1 MRSRKPPTARA
12 HLHRGAVLAVA
23 VLAVTACTSCD
34 DSSSETATT
43 AASGQVDTST
53 VASDGEADT
62 TVAATDGGAGTST
75 SVADGSVGSVAGL
88 DEAALA
94 VMGQAQFEHGR
105 WSISVR
111 DIDTGE
117 TLIDVDADTMA
128 EPGSVVKTYS
138 MGAGWLEW
146 GPDHR
151 IVTPVK
157 RTGEVVDGTVQGD
170 LVLVG
175 KGDITMGGRTKP
187 DGTVDFANLDHNDA
201 NPLPGAT
208 LTPEDPLAGLDALA
222 AQVKQAGIDAV
233 TGQVIVDDRLF
244 QDELGGEPVTP
255 IVINQNIIDFTTTP
269 GQVGETATV
278 EMRPVV
284 SPWTV
289 TSQVQTVAAGGETAI
304 AISSP
309 QEGQVVLSG
318 TIAADSDPVLKV
330 HAVRDPATFA
340 RTAFIE
346 ALARAGVTVGGD
358 PVAANS
364 TASLGDL
371 AAVDALVSVAELESL
386 PLDQDATYVLKV
398 SYNRGA
404 QTMICLLAVAAGSD
418 DCDDGMARAAQ
429 LWREAGLDSTSASL
443 KDGSGLEGNYVTPA
457 NQTELQII
465 MAERPDAARWRAT
478 LPILGVDGSLAQVQV
493 DSPAA
498 GQVFAKTGSLI
509 DGDSFNGRFRLVT
522 KALGGV
528 MDTAGGRHL
537 AFMIVVNQGFYDG
550 ILGVLDANEDVG
562 IVAASIQ
569 QAF

>member
-1 MRSRKPPTARA
+1 MMEKARP
-12 HLHRGAVLAVA
+12 RGCAVLAIA
-23 VLAVTACTSCD
+23 MLAVAAC
-34 DSSSETATT
+34 SSSDDTSRETTT
-43 AASGQVDTST
+43 TAAASGQASTTSAT
-53 VASDGEADT
+53 TAGQAST
-62 TVAATDGGAGTST
+62 TTSATDGSAT
-75 SVADGSVGSVAGL
+75 SVVGL
-88 DEAALA
+88 DESALA
-94 VMGQAQFEHGR
+94 VMGQPQFEDGR

-117 TLIDVDADTMA
+117 TLIDLDADKMA

-157 RTGEVVDGTVQGD
+157 RTGEIVDGTLQGD

-187 DGTVDFANLDHNDA
+187 DGSVDFANLDHNDA

-222 AQVKQAGIDAV
+222 AQVKQSGIDSIS
-233 TGQVIVDDRLF
+233 GQVIVDDRLF
-244 QDELGGEPVTP
+244 QDELGGEPITP
-255 IVINQNIIDFTTTP
+255 IVINQNIIDFTTSP
-269 GQVGETATV
+269 AQVGETATI
-278 EMRPVV
+278 EMRPTV

-289 TSQVQTVAAGGETAI
+289 ASEVETVAAGGDTAI
-304 AISSP
+304 RISSP

-330 HAVRDPATFA
+330 YAFKDPATFA

-358 PVAANS
+358 PVATNS

-371 AAVDALVSVAELESL
+371 AAVDALASVAELQSL

-418 DCDDGMARAAQ
+418 DCDDGMTRAAQ
-429 LWREAGLDSTSASL
+429 LWREAGLDTTTASL
-443 KDGSGLEGNYVTPA
+443 NDGSGLIGNYVTPA

-465 MAERPDAARWRAT
+465 MAKRPDAERWRAT

-498 GQVFAKTGSLI
+498 GQIFAKTGSLV

-537 AFMIVVNQGFYDG
+537 AFMIVVNQGFYDD